1 MLLQYIFNSLVVL
14 VRIVIMLIDL
24 IINNDNDNHAE
35 VRPPSCR
42 RKGPLEFGSRALPA
56 VNNNNNNND
65 DNNNNNDN
73 RNSNTNSTNSSNH
86 NKQ

>member
-1 MLLQYIFNSLVVL
+1 MS
-14 VRIVIMLIDL
+14 IDL

-56 VNNNNNNND
+56 VNNNNND